1 MICLSIIVCRNK
13 LGDYLL
19 AKPRMSSIVADKT
32 DKQKRLILL
41 KDTVLDKQ
49 LSGMPKDLSEWILSQ
64 PDVEVVDYETKLNY
78 AYFTAGEVLE
88 RILPKGVEI
97 PAAFEQVGHL
107 IHLNLRDDLLPYKYV
122 IGQVLLDKVPSC
134 KTVVNKVGKID
145 TVFRTFDMEVLAG
158 EDNTLVTVKEENCI
172 FKFDYREV
180 YWNSRLQQE
189 HTRLVESFSK
199 DDVIADMFCGI
210 GPFVLPAAKKGCY
223 VYGNDLNPR
232 SYYYL
237 NENLK
242 LNKLEKR
249 VSTYNMD
256 ARDFIK
262 QIAGEDK
269 PITQIVMN
277 LPVSAELFCDVFRTC
292 FAVVFSLRFQLE
304 LHASIADG
312 ALLHVQQ
319 QRRSCEGF
327 H

>member
-1 MICLSIIVCRNK
+1 M
-13 LGDYLL
+13 
-19 AKPRMSSIVADKT
+19 
-32 DKQKRLILL
+32 
-41 KDTVLDKQ
+41 
-49 LSGMPKDLSEWILSQ
+49 
-64 PDVEVVDYETKLNY
+64 
-78 AYFTAGEVLE
+78 
-88 RILPKGVEI
+88 
-97 PAAFEQVGHL
+97 
-107 IHLNLRDDLLPYKYV
+107 
-122 IGQVLLDKVPSC
+122 
-134 KTVVNKVGKID
+134 
-145 TVFRTFDMEVLAG
+145 
-158 EDNTLVTVKEENCI
+158 TLVSFQLTDAMIDRPERKREGTEEGKEENCI

-312 ALLHVQQ
+312 ELLHVQQ